1 MATTKKATAAT
12 APNASDLVDAEPT
25 KDLFIEMLVKDITLI
40 PAIEDLVDNSVDG
53 ARALRAGVTAKN
65 RYDGLE
71 IRIDADKK
79 HFKISD
85 NCGGIPVD
93 IARNYAFRFGRP
105 KEMPRTPHSV
115 GQFGVGMKRALFK
128 LGTKFSIES
137 TAERSWFK
145 LDVDVTAW
153 RQRPEW
159 QFVLTDHRDNEPQA
173 AVKRGTTIV
182 VPDLHDSVAEQ
193 FSLENFKTELVK
205 ELEEAHQESLDSG
218 LTITLNGIPLRTRP
232 LTLLQADELKPVAH
246 SRTIPVK
253 DKGDVNVRI
262 YVGVAKSDPVAAG
275 WYVFC
280 NGRLIVGAD
289 QSAVT
294 GWGDT
299 AEKGIPRYHGQ
310 FSRFRGFIFF
320 DADDP
325 LLLPWNTM
333 KTGID
338 TDSPRFR
345 AVRLDMTRLM
355 RPVIDFLNKLD
366 GEKAKYP
373 DDDGPLQTV
382 VRSGKDV
389 RLSDLPDNDKFL
401 WPKPTPAPKSSGDA
415 TLIKYSRPANKI
427 KAVKA
432 AIGARSNKE
441 VGEKTFDYYFQAECD
456 GDG

>member
-1 MATTKKATAAT
+1 MAKPAKT
-12 APNASDLVDAEPT
+12 APPGVDPTSLVDAQPT

-53 ARALRAGVTAKN
+53 ARALRVGTKAQN
-65 RYDGLE
+65 RYEGLH
-71 IRIDADKK
+71 IRIEADKK

-85 NCGGIPVD
+85 DCGGIPID

-145 LDVDVTAW
+145 LDVDVDEW
-153 RQRPEW
+153 RQKKEW
-159 QFVLTDHRDNEPQA
+159 QFVLTDHRDNQA
-173 AVKRGTTIV
+173 QDPAKRGTTILLS
-182 VPDLHDSVAEQ
+182 DLHESVAEQ
-193 FSLENFKTELVK
+193 LALENFQTELVK
-205 ELEEAHQESLDSG
+205 ELEDAHQESLDSR

-232 LTLLQADELKPVAH
+232 LTLLQADELKPAVF

-253 DKGDVNVRI
+253 GKGDVHVRI
-262 YVGVAKSDPVAAG
+262 YAGVGKSDPVAAG

-280 NGRLIVGAD
+280 NGRLIVSAD

-299 AEKGIPRYHGQ
+299 AEKGIPRFHPQ
-310 FSRFRGFIFF
+310 FSRFRGFVFF
-320 DADDP
+320 DADEP

-345 AVRLDMTRLM
+345 AIRLDMTRLM

-366 GEKAKYP
+366 REKDKYP
-373 DDDGPLQTV
+373 EDDGPLLTL
-382 VRSGKDV
+382 VRSANDV
-389 RLSDLPDNDKFL
+389 RLPELPHSDKFVS
-401 WPKPTPAPKSSGDA
+401 PKPTPVPKTKPEDA
-415 TLIKYSRPANKI
+415 LIKYTRPSDQIKI
-427 KAVKA
+427 VKA
-432 AIGARSNKE
+432 AIGAKSNKD
-441 VGEKTFDYYFQAECD
+441 VGEKTFDYYLRTECD
-456 GDG
+456 FDG